1 MLQPAQRT
9 RIFRGQA
16 GGSSW
21 EMVTRPPGERLQ
33 PYVHGNYVGYTE
45 RTDALSRRRE
55 FAVPFVV
62 LILEFG
68 PPISI
73 LPHGDSRLR
82 ACHPGGFVGGL
93 DDRFAVCEHLGFQQ
107 GVQVNFTP
115 IGARQLFGIPMSE
128 LSGRIVSIRDVLP
141 ARHRNLA
148 ERLQEIADWDER
160 FDVLE
165 RSLADCLA
173 EAQERTN
180 VVAWAVRR
188 IEQSGGTVDVRA
200 LARQLGYSQR
210 HVIAMFRDQVGIPP
224 KLLARIIRF
233 HRLVKH
239 LRSGRGGTWAD
250 LALEFGYY
258 DQSHLVRD
266 VRQFTGITPT
276 AVRPLVTDIY
286 SLLS

>member
-1 MLQPAQRT
+1 MPQAVQRT
-9 RIFRGQA
+9 RTFRGQA

-93 DDRFAVCEHLGFQQ
+93 DDGFAVCEHLGFQQ

-115 IGARQLFGIPMSE
+115 IGARQLFGIPMLE
-128 LSGRIVSIRDVLP
+128 LSGRIVPIRDVLP

-200 LARQLGYSQR
+200 LTRQLGYSQR
-210 HVIAMFRDQVGIPP
+210 HVIAMFRDQVDLPP

-239 LRSGRGGTWAD
+239 LRSGGGGTWAD